1 MNRTV
6 SWHATRARL
15 SGTQPGECLEFF
27 RDGVAMSFADIL
39 AGWTSNAEFRIFTI
53 EALGATPFEAFFW
66 EMPPIRLTSLDRAY
80 ECVVLDSPDLRE
92 SSPDPTAFS
101 DQFRSG
107 GTDQIVTFSNLR
119 GDAMLV
125 VPRPL
130 AEASAYTHVARFFRF
145 APRAQQDELLRV
157 LGTVVPTMLSDRP
170 LWLSTAGLGV
180 AWLHVRL
187 DSRPKYYRFD
197 RYRDDVRI

>member
-1 MNRTV
+1 
-6 SWHATRARL
+6 
-15 SGTQPGECLEFF
+15 
-27 RDGVAMSFADIL
+27 
-39 AGWTSNAEFRIFTI
+39 
-53 EALGATPFEAFFW
+53 
-66 EMPPIRLTSLDRAY
+66 
-80 ECVVLDSPDLRE
+80 
-92 SSPDPTAFS
+92 
-101 DQFRSG
+101 
-107 GTDQIVTFSNLR
+107 
-119 GDAMLV
+119 MLV